1 MKKIETFDIFILL
14 LLPALAL
21 AKTIPPF
28 FKVLGYTLNVPSH
41 TYFSQGHIV
50 FMVAVVGALGVFTY
64 TSALNVL
71 STLTKMSARMAK
83 LLAYT
88 LSLVLMIVGINIAL
102 GYVLSE
108 TVATANSYTWV
119 WPATFNSSEAPVLM
133 LVRDFLIDI
142 LFAGII
148 SWIAAVG
155 INKTL
160 IRLQKKFRNQ

>member
-1 MKKIETFDIFILL
+1 MKKIQILDIFVLL

-21 AKTIPPF
+21 AKTIPPL
-28 FKVLGYTLNVPSH
+28 FKVLGYTLNMPSH
-41 TYFSQGHIV
+41 TYFSQGHIA
-50 FMVAVVGALGVFTY
+50 FMVAVVGTLGIFTY

-71 STLTKMSARMAK
+71 STLTKMPTRMAK

-88 LSLVLMIVGINIAL
+88 LSLILMIVGINIAL

-108 TVATANSYTWV
+108 TVATATSYTWV
-119 WPATFNSSEAPVLM
+119 WPATFNSSQAPVIM

-148 SWIAAVG
+148 SWIVAIG
-155 INKTL
+155 FT
-160 IRLQKKFRNQ
+160 RLVNRK